1 MKKQTCDRSG
11 LIYEQLGKIFA
22 VSLFAGLAF
31 VLVASHKKRDKYEDY
46 QERLRSA
53 YEGLSPEEY

>member
-1 MKKQTCDRSG
+1 MRKQTGNCNGS
-11 LIYEQLGKIFA
+11 IYKQLGKICA

-31 VLVASHKKRDKYEDY
+31 ILLASYRKRDKYEDY